1 MKGFW
6 LHISWFTYNSQ
17 NGSLWLQW
25 GLAYF
30 LYSYLKRR
38 TQSVIHVHS
47 MFHFLLSGVPQGSIL
62 GPLLFSIF
70 INKLLYFM
78 VDAQLLGFANDN
90 TIAILWNIVDD
101 LTSELQRESENT
113 TDRLRS
119 NEILLNPDKLQSIII
134 NWCRKL
140 KTLTSF

>member
-1 MKGFW
+1 
-6 LHISWFTYNSQ
+6 
-17 NGSLWLQW
+17 
-25 GLAYF
+25 
-30 LYSYLKRR
+30 
-38 TQSVIHVHS
+38 
-47 MFHFLLSGVPQGSIL
+47 
-62 GPLLFSIF
+62 
-70 INKLLYFM
+70 M
-78 VDAQLLGFANDN
+78 VDAQLLGFADDN

-113 TDRLRS
+113 TDTLRS